1 MIYSIF
7 RGENRRFTVAASPR
21 VERAVTAVPKAP
33 CSTRATSVD
42 PQDLSGVFGIQ
53 GVKRNALKK
62 VAEFYGLK
70 YRYIYSISIVYL

>member
-42 PQDLSGVFGIQ
+42 PQDLSGFSGS
-53 GVKRNALKK
+53 KA
-62 VAEFYGLK
+62 
-70 YRYIYSISIVYL
+70 